1 MNVMSQSEALNAIGG
16 AGFWEGF
23 ACGAAIGGAIF
34 TPYTG
39 VSIVVAI
46 GACGPLVWDGN

>member
-1 MNVMSQSEALNAIGG
+1 MKVMNQAEALDAIGG
-16 AGFWEGF
+16 VGFWEGF
-23 ACGAAIGGAIF
+23 TCGLAIGGAIF

-39 VSIVVAI
+39 LSIVAAI